1 MIVTSTA
8 REFHYRLPHRVAGHR
23 IGSHPGSSLG
33 AGQEF
38 VSHANLYDR
47 PDPRRLD
54 LRASLRNVRGDW
66 IVRVYRQHA
75 GIPVH
80 VVVDVSASMSFGAH
94 KPKLKV
100 VAEFVE
106 ALGRSAF
113 RVGDALGMLAF
124 DAKERLDLR
133 VPALLSRGMG
143 SVMAAMLQRCSTSS
157 GGIRGLEQTAL
168 HLAGREGLVFL
179 ASDFHWPLDRLGAV
193 LDLLTQ
199 AYVVPMIV
207 WDPAEIQP
215 PPRDALA
222 ALHDA
227 ESGVRRTL
235 WMRPKL
241 RAQWND
247 AVAKRRVDLDRFFAA
262 RSLRPFYVTG
272 EFDCEA
278 MSQYFFE
285 AAA

>member
-1 MIVTSTA
+1 MSSVQ
-8 REFHYRLPHRVAGHR
+8 EFHYRLPHRIGGQR
-23 IGSHPGSSLG
+23 PGSHPGSSLG

-38 VSHANLYDR
+38 LSHVNLYDR

-54 LRASLRNVRGDW
+54 LRASLRNVRRDW
-66 IVRVYRQHA
+66 LVRVYRQRA

-80 VVVDVSASMSFGAH
+80 AVIDVSASMSFGALR
-94 KPKLKV
+94 PKLQL

-113 RVGDALGMLAF
+113 RAGDALGMLAF
-124 DAKERLDLR
+124 DARERSDLL
-133 VPALLSRGMG
+133 VPARLSRGMG
-143 SVMAAMLQRCSTSS
+143 SLMAAMLRRCETTC
-157 GGIRGLEQTAL
+157 GGIEGLEQTAL

-179 ASDFHWPLDRLGAV
+179 VSDFHWPLARLGGV
-193 LDLLTQ
+193 LDLLVR

-215 PPRDALA
+215 PARDGLA

-235 WMRPKL
+235 WMRPAL
-241 RAQWND
+241 RTRWSD
-247 AVAKRRVDLDRFFAA
+247 AVAKRRAELDGFFAA
-262 RSLRPFYVTG
+262 RSLRPFYVIG
-272 EFDCEA
+272 EFGGDA

-285 AAA
+285 AGA

>member
-1 MIVTSTA
+1 MSNVQ
-8 REFHYRLPHRVAGHR
+8 EFHYRLPGRVGGHR
-23 IGSHPGSSLG
+23 LGSHPGSSVG

-38 VSHANLYDR
+38 VAHVNLYDR

-54 LRASLRNVRGDW
+54 LRASLRSVRGDW
-66 IVRVYRQHA
+66 LVRVYRQRT

-80 VVVDVSASMSFGAH
+80 VVVDVSSSMRFGARRS
-94 KPKLKV
+94 KLAIV
-100 VAEFVE
+100 SDFVE

-124 DAKERLDLR
+124 DARERMDLFM
-133 VPALLSRGMG
+133 PAMLGRGTG
-143 SVMAAMLQRCSTSS
+143 SVMADMLRQCTTSA
-157 GGIRGLEQTAL
+157 GGIEGLEKAAL

-179 ASDFHWPLDRLGAV
+179 VSDFHWPLDRLSGV
-193 LDLLTQ
+193 LDLL
-199 AYVVPMIV
+199 AHAFVVPMIV

-215 PPRDALA
+215 PTRDALA
-222 ALHDA
+222 AVHDA

-241 RAQWND
+241 RAQWHE
-247 AVAKRRVDLDRFFAA
+247 AVARRRAELDGFFAA
-262 RSLRPFYVTG
+262 RALRPFYMIG
-272 EFDCEA
+272 AFDGEA

>member
-1 MIVTSTA
+1 MSA
-8 REFHYRLPHRVAGHR
+8 AQEFHYRLPGRVAGHR
-23 IGSHPGSSLG
+23 LGSHPGSSLG

-38 VSHANLYDR
+38 VSHVNLYDR

-66 IVRVYRQHA
+66 LVRVYRQRV
-75 GIPVH
+75 GVPLH
-80 VVVDVSASMSFGAH
+80 VVIDVSSSMSFGARR
-94 KPKLKV
+94 PKLQV

-124 DAKERLDLR
+124 DAQARTDLF

-143 SVMAAMLQRCSTSS
+143 SVMAGMLQRCQTHA
-157 GGIRGLEQTAL
+157 GGIEGLEQTAL
-168 HLAGREGLVFL
+168 YLVGREGLVFL
-179 ASDFHWPLDRLGAV
+179 VSDFHWPLDRLGNV
-193 LDLLTQ
+193 LDLFSQTYL
-199 AYVVPMIV
+199 VPMIV
-207 WDPAEIQP
+207 WDPAEIAP
-215 PPRDALA
+215 PTRDAVA

-241 RAQWND
+241 RAQWHD
-247 AVAKRRVDLDRFFAA
+247 AVAKRRSELDRLFAA
-262 RSLRPFYVTG
+262 QSLRPFYVSG
-272 EFDCEA
+272 AFDGEA
-278 MSQYFFE
+278 MSRYFFE

>member
-1 MIVTSTA
+1 MSTMH
-8 REFHYRLPHRVAGHR
+8 EFHYRLPERIGGHR
-23 IGSHPGSSLG
+23 HGSHPGSSLG

-38 VSHANLYDR
+38 VSHVNLYDR

-66 IVRVYRQHA
+66 LVRVYRQRA
-75 GIPVH
+75 GVPVH
-80 VVVDVSASMSFGAH
+80 VVVDVSSSMSFGARR
-94 KPKLKV
+94 PKLQV

-124 DAKERLDLR
+124 DAKERGDLF

-143 SVMAAMLQRCSTSS
+143 QVMASMLERCETGA
-157 GGIRGLEQTAL
+157 GGIEGLEQAAL
-168 HLAGREGLVFL
+168 HLAGREGLVFVI
-179 ASDFHWPLDRLGAV
+179 SDFHWPLDRLGGV
-193 LDLLTQ
+193 LDLLAQ

-207 WDPAEIQP
+207 WDPAELEP
-215 PPRDALA
+215 PARDALA

-235 WMRPKL
+235 WMRPTL
-241 RAQWND
+241 RLQWRE
-247 AVAKRRVDLDRFFAA
+247 AVARRRMELDGFFAA

-272 EFDCEA
+272 AFDGEA
-278 MSQYFFE
+278 MSRYFFE
-285 AAA
+285 ASA